1 MKNRIFKALVVHEIA
16 ANRFERRIEERSVD
30 DLPAGDVLV
39 RVHYSSL
46 NYKDAL
52 SATGNRGVTRRY
64 PHTPGIDAAGVVE
77 ECTVGAFEPG
87 DEVIVSCYDLGMN
100 TPGGFGQYIRV
111 PFGWLVKLP
120 EGLTLRESMMI
131 GTAGFTAAQ
140 SVATVMSRGVS
151 TGAGKI
157 LVTGATGGVGSIA
170 VYLLAREGYYVVA
183 VTGKPEAER
192 YLLNLG
198 ASEILLRDKAR
209 DASDKM
215 MLKGKW
221 AGVIDTVGGEILTT
235 AIKSTRYGGVVTCCG
250 NAASPDLPLNV
261 YPFILRAVSLH
272 GIDSAQC
279 ALETREKIWQKL
291 AGAWKITNLQQL
303 CTEISLDE
311 LNEAIDR
318 ILAGKLTG
326 RMLVNLEDKCFPSA
340 TP

>member
-1 MKNRIFKALVVHEIA
+1 MKNKMFRALVVHEMA
-16 ANRFERRIEERSVD
+16 GNHFERRIEEKRVD

-39 RVHYSSL
+39 RVQYSSL

-52 SATGNRGVTRRY
+52 SASGNRGVTRKY

-77 ECTVGAFEPG
+77 ESTVDEFKPG

-111 PFGWLVKLP
+111 PAGWVVRLP
-120 EGLTLRESMMI
+120 EGLTLRQSMMI

-140 SVATVMSRGVS
+140 SVATLMSHGVS
-151 TGAGKI
+151 LLSRNVSTRAGKV

-170 VYLLAREGYYVVA
+170 VYLLAKEGYCVVA

-192 YLLNLG
+192 YLLDIG
-198 ASEILLRDKAR
+198 ASEILLRDKAK
-209 DASDKM
+209 DTSDRM

-221 AGVIDTVGGEILTT
+221 AGVIDTVGGEILAT
-235 AIKSTRYGGVVTCCG
+235 AVKSTRYGGVVTCCG

-272 GIDSAQC
+272 GIDSANC
-279 ALETREKIWQKL
+279 ALETRKKIWKKL
-291 AGAWKITNLQQL
+291 AGDWKIANLEKL
-303 CTEISLDE
+303 CKEISLEE

-318 ILAGKLTG
+318 ILAGRLTG
-326 RMLVNLEDKCFPSA
+326 RMLVNLEN
-340 TP
+340 